1 MCCQEER
8 AIDTELSSHL
18 VYESPDVVWQH
29 GFLPMPSQCYKV
41 CCSLS
46 IYRIFYSCHFCHP
59 SQDVHNYGTDLLPGD
74 SPSSEA
80 TAALVSSKQ
89 MYPWALFLTYQ
100 RHCTEVVGG
109 VAGSIGFAP
118 EMFNPSSSKWIWV
131 LLFPQ
136 WSCCCACYIWL
147 M

>member
-1 MCCQEER
+1 MYIRVEHLFNPIYNCFKNSSTYNRHVCCQEER
-8 AIDTELSSHL
+8 AIDTELLSHL

-59 SQDVHNYGTDLLPGD
+59 SQDLHNYGTDLLPGD

-80 TAALVSSKQ
+80 TAVLVSSKQ
-89 MYPWALFLTYQ
+89 MYPWYSSIPHLSKTLYWGGW
-100 RHCTEVVGG
+100 RSSWLHWLCTRNV
-109 VAGSIGFAP
+109 
-118 EMFNPSSSKWIWV
+118 
-131 LLFPQ
+131 
-136 WSCCCACYIWL
+136 
-147 M
+147 